1 MRVFETPV
9 DTYGRFFVLAHD
21 DAGVGSADEVAAVRV
36 IPISLR
42 SFQHC
47 ILHCLAVELT
57 RSIGAGTD
65 VLSKNDIIIVFHCCP
80 VDGGYDFSI
89 TLPDKGF

>member
-9 DTYGRFFVLAHD
+9 DMYGRFFVLAHD
-21 DAGVGSADEVAAVRV
+21 DASIGAADEVAAVSV

-47 ILHCLAVELT
+47 ILRCLAVELAPD
-57 RSIGAGTD
+57 RSALA
-65 VLSKNDIIIVFHCCP
+65 LSAFLKRHDYSF
-80 VDGGYDFSI
+80 
-89 TLPDKGF
+89 